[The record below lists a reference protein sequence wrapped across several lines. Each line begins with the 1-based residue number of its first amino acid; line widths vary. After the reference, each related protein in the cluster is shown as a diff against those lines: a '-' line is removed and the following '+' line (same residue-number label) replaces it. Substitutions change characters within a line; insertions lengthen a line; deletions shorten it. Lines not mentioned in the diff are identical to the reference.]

1 MSSLQKLTEK
11 EEEVMT
17 FFWQNGKL
25 AIRDVVAL
33 YPEPQPHFNTIS
45 TYVHI
50 LEKKGYLNREKKGNA
65 LVYCPAVAVEAYRKS
80 TMKGVIRRFFDN
92 SYMKIVSSLVH
103 DEEISVD
110 ELKELIKMVEGNKDN
125 TPADKID

>member
-1 MSSLQKLTEK
+1 MNTITKLTEK

-17 FFWQNGKL
+17 YFWQKGKL
-25 AIRDVVAL
+25 SVRDVVEL

-50 LEKKGYLNREKKGNA
+50 LEKKGYLTREKSGNS
-65 LVYCPAVAVEAYRKS
+65 LVYFPAITLEDYRKS

-92 SYMKIVSSLVH
+92 SYMKIVSSFIH
-103 DEEISVD
+103 DENISVD
-110 ELKELIKMVEGNKDN
+110 DLKELIKIVEQNKD
-125 TPADKID
+125 K

>member
-17 FFWQNGKL
+17 FFWQKVKL

-50 LEKKGYLNREKKGNA
+50 LERKGYLSREKAGNS
-65 LVYCPAVAVEAYRKS
+65 LIYSPAVELDDYRKS

-92 SYMKIVSSLVH
+92 SYMKIVSTFVH
-103 DEEISVD
+103 DEQISVE
-110 ELKELIKMVEGNKDN
+110 ELKELIKIVEQNK
-125 TPADKID
+125 KK

>member
-17 FFWQNGKL
+17 FFWQKGKL

-50 LEKKGYLNREKKGNA
+50 LERKGYLSREKAGNS
-65 LVYCPAVAVEAYRKS
+65 LIYSPAVELDDYRKS

-92 SYMKIVSSLVH
+92 SYMKIVSTFVH
-103 DEEISVD
+103 DEQISVE
-110 ELKELIKMVEGNKDN
+110 ELKELIKIVEQ
-125 TPADKID
+125 DKKK

>member
-17 FFWQNGKL
+17 FFWQKGKL

-50 LEKKGYLNREKKGNA
+50 LERKGYLSREKAGNS
-65 LVYCPAVAVEAYRKS
+65 LIYSPAAELDDYRKS

-92 SYMKIVSSLVH
+92 SYMKIVSTFVH
-103 DEEISVD
+103 DEQISVE
-110 ELKELIKMVEGNKDN
+110 ELKELIKIVEQNK
-125 TPADKID
+125 KK

>member
-1 MSSLQKLTEK
+1 MNNVPKLTEK

-17 FFWQNGKL
+17 FFWQKGKL

-50 LEKKGYLNREKKGNA
+50 LEKKGYLTREKMGNS
-65 LVYCPAVAVEAYRKS
+65 LVYSPAIEMEEYRKS
-80 TMKGVIRRFFDN
+80 SMKGVIRRFFDN
-92 SYMKIVSSLVH
+92 SYMKVVSALVKE
-103 DEEISVD
+103 EEISVE
-110 ELKELIKMVEGNKDN
+110 ELKELIKIVEQNKE
-125 TPADKID
+125 K

>member
-1 MSSLQKLTEK
+1 
-11 EEEVMT
+11 MT

-25 AIRDVVAL
+25 TIRDVVAL

-50 LEKKGYLNREKKGNA
+50 LEKKGYLTREKVGNSLA
-65 LVYCPAVAVEAYRKS
+65 YFPAINIEEYRKS

-92 SYMKIVSSLVH
+92 SYMKIVSSFIK
-103 DEEISVD
+103 DEDISVD
-110 ELKELIKMVEGNKDN
+110 ELKELIKIVEQNKE
-125 TPADKID
+125 KK

>member
-17 FFWQNGKL
+17 FFWQKGKL

-50 LEKKGYLNREKKGNA
+50 LERKGYLSREKAGNS
-65 LVYCPAVAVEAYRKS
+65 LIYSPAVELDDYRKS

-92 SYMKIVSSLVH
+92 SYMKIVSTFVH
-103 DEEISVD
+103 DEQISVE
-110 ELKELIKMVEGNKDN
+110 ELKELIKIVEQNK
-125 TPADKID
+125 KK